1 LGGDDWWGGFVSYE
15 LPRDPGSPKLRM
27 VSWNLN
33 TLRFGGDDTPQS
45 SSDKV
50 IGSLGADKTKK
61 NGETLAFLRG
71 IRWLVEAFL
80 GDLRIFVGT
89 FTKRKLAP
97 KKNSKQA
104 SDQNKK
110 QSQAITRRLETQ
122 NTVLLYES
130 S

>member
-1 LGGDDWWGGFVSYE
+1 MCYE
-15 LPRDPGSPKLRM
+15 LPTNPGSPKLRM

-33 TLRFGGDDTPQS
+33 TLRFGGDYTPQS

-50 IGSLGADKTKK
+50 IGSLTADKTQK

-89 FTKRKLAP
+89 FTKRKLGP
-97 KKNSKQA
+97 KKDSKQA
-104 SDQNKK
+104 SD
-110 QSQAITRRLETQ
+110 
-122 NTVLLYES
+122 
-130 S
+130 